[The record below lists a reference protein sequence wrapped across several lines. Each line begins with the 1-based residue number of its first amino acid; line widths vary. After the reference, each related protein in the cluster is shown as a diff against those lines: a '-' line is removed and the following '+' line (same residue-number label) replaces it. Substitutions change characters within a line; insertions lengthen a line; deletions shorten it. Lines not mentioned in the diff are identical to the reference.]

1 MASPPWKLSYPQLG
15 NYDVPIR
22 HFVMHGLGGDYVTPP
37 PMTKRTIDLG
47 AKYSP
52 DFACAPFKCMMG
64 CYIEC
69 MEKGA
74 NVIIQTGGTCRLGYY
89 GELHEQI
96 LHDLGYDFK
105 MFNITIANH
114 KNLTG
119 LYRGMKELSPDA
131 NLLRVAAALPATAR
145 MVLDIDKVEDYMRQ
159 NMGFELHDGDF
170 ESAHKKYLA
179 LLRRAK
185 NYGDAKRAYEA
196 CMKKMKQIPVKKPK
210 HPLRVGIV
218 GEYFTI
224 MDPYSNHEVE
234 KKLAK
239 MGTEV
244 HRWMNLSHSL
254 LLNPEKNPIK
264 KAGGYLTYNIRK
276 FPSSVWYKSQLKG
289 IENYAKYD
297 TGASSVSTITLAKEY
312 AEAGFDG
319 LVHVKSFGCMPE
331 MDAVPMLHNIS
342 ADYKIPTL
350 FLSYD
355 TQTSDTGIET
365 RLEAFYDMIRMRR
378 EAGARQARSTA
389 GAAIL

>member
-1 MASPPWKLSYPQLG
+1 MAHPPYRLSYPELG

-22 HFVMHGLGGDYVTPP
+22 HFVMHALDLEYVTPP

-52 DFACAPFKCMMG
+52 DYACAPFKCMLG

-89 GELHEQI
+89 GELHQQI
-96 LHDLGYDFK
+96 LRDLGYDFK
-105 MFNITIANH
+105 MFNITLANF
-114 KNLTG
+114 KNILG
-119 LYRGMKELSPDA
+119 LYMGMKELAPDA
-131 NLLRVAAALPATAR
+131 KIAKIAAALPATLQ
-145 MVLDIDKVEDYMRQ
+145 MIVDIDRVEDYMRQ
-159 NMGFELHDGDF
+159 NMGFERHDGDF
-170 ESAHKKYLA
+170 ESVHRKYLA
-179 LLRRAK
+179 LLRKA
-185 NYGDAKRAYEA
+185 DTLQDVKRLYEA
-196 CMKKMKQIPVKKPK
+196 AMKAMKRIPVNKPE

-224 MDPYSNHEVE
+224 MDPCSNHEVE

-244 HRWMNLSHSL
+244 HRWMNLSNSVL
-254 LLNPEKNPIK
+254 LGPDQDKLPKLK
-264 KAGGYLTYNIRK
+264 SYLTFNIKK
-276 FPSSVWYKSQLKG
+276 FPSSIWYKPMLKNLG
-289 IENYAKYD
+289 KYAAYD
-297 TGASSVSTITLAKEY
+297 TGASSIATISLAKQY
-312 AEAGFDG
+312 AEEGFDG

-331 MDAVPMLHNIS
+331 MDAIPILHNIS

-355 TQTSDTGIET
+355 TQTSDAGIET
-365 RLEAFYDMIRMRR
+365 RLEAFYDMVQMKHQKNRL
-378 EAGARQARSTA
+378 A
-389 GAAIL
+389 